1 MADDRSA
8 ADEKSR
14 VMNVLRTRLLAGVL
28 TAGLSS
34 APALADR
41 PRDRNAQTDQSRG
54 PHREQERVFEGRR
67 DGRSM
72 PLPQLERRVIPFMG
86 GADYL
91 GPEFNGQTYRMKFI
105 QNGRV
110 IWVDVD
116 PQTGRIIRRSR
127 D

>member
-1 MADDRSA
+1 MRL
-8 ADEKSR
+8 SR
-14 VMNVLRTRLLAGVL
+14 ILLLAAAIAGGL
-28 TAGLSS
+28 TS
-34 APALADR
+34 APALADG
-41 PRDRNAQTDQSRG
+41 PRRGGAPMAQ
-54 PHREQERVFEGRR
+54 PREQERAWEATR

-72 PLPQLERRVIPFMG
+72 PLPQLERRIMPMMG

-91 GPEFNGQTYRMKFI
+91 GPEMNGNIYRFKFM

-116 PQTGRIIRRSR
+116 GQGRIIRRSR

>member
-1 MADDRSA
+1 MTL
-8 ADEKSR
+8 
-14 VMNVLRTRLLAGVL
+14 LRTLLAAVVAAAL
-28 TAGLSS
+28 TS

-41 PRDRNAQTDQSRG
+41 PRERG
-54 PHREQERVFEGRR
+54 PRPESSGPMREQQRAFEATRE
-67 DGRSM
+67 GRSM

-91 GPEFNGQTYRMKFI
+91 GPEFNGGTYRLKFM

-116 PQTGRIIRRSR
+116 AATGRIIRRSR
-127 D
+127 P

>member
-1 MADDRSA
+1 
-8 ADEKSR
+8 
-14 VMNVLRTRLLAGVL
+14 MNVVRTLLLAGLVATGL
-28 TAGLSS
+28 TS
-34 APALADR
+34 APALADP
-41 PRDRNAQTDQSRG
+41 PRDSQRA
-54 PHREQERVFEGRR
+54 FEGRR

-72 PLPQLERRVIPFMG
+72 PLPQLERRVMPFIP

-91 GPEFNGQTYRMKFI
+91 GPELNGGTYRMKFI

-127 D
+127 P

>member
-1 MADDRSA
+1 
-8 ADEKSR
+8 
-14 VMNVLRTRLLAGVL
+14 MNVLRTLLLAGVL
-28 TAGLSS
+28 AAGLTS
-34 APALADR
+34 APSLAER
-41 PRDRNAQTDQSRG
+41 PRDRAPQGQQKSQQSQG
-54 PHREQERVFEGRR
+54 PHREQERAFEGRR

-72 PLPQLERRVIPFMG
+72 PLPQLERRVMPLMG

-110 IWVDVD
+110 FWVDVD

-127 D
+127 DR

>member
-1 MADDRSA
+1 
-8 ADEKSR
+8 
-14 VMNVLRTRLLAGVL
+14 MNVLRILLLSGLVATGL
-28 TAGLSS
+28 TS
-34 APALADR
+34 APALADP
-41 PRDRNAQTDQSRG
+41 PRDSQRA
-54 PHREQERVFEGRR
+54 FEGRR

-72 PLPQLERRVIPFMG
+72 PLPQLERRVMPFIP

-91 GPEFNGQTYRMKFI
+91 GPELNGGTYRMKFI

-127 D
+127 P